1 MRVVSL
7 ASGSSGNALVIQ
19 HGDTTLLLD
28 AGLPTHALRTA
39 LAALRVGDDTLT
51 AILLSHEHHDHVCGL
66 AHLLRYQH
74 VPVICTAGTL
84 RALDPGPG
92 FGHKV
97 IVPGRAYELGALVV
111 LPVEVSHD
119 ASEPVGFVVSDGEA
133 TAAVFTDL
141 GTVDQHVYEALRT
154 AHLVV
159 LEANY
164 DSGLLERGSYPW
176 PLKQRIR
183 SPRGHLSN
191 EECASTLARLDFW
204 AGREIW
210 LAHLSAENNT
220 PRRALQTVRQT
231 IGIRHERVPIRTLP
245 RRGSPVEWDSRAPV
259 VGTGQLRL
267 L

>member
-7 ASGSSGNALVIQ
+7 ASGSSGNAMVIQ
-19 HGDTTLLLD
+19 HRDTALLLD
-28 AGLPTHALRTA
+28 AGLPIRALHTA
-39 LAALRVGDDTLT
+39 LAALGITDDALT

-66 AHLLRYQH
+66 VHLLRYQH

-92 FGHKV
+92 FQHEV
-97 IVPGRAYELGALVV
+97 ISPGRAYELGGLVV

-119 ASEPVGFVVSDGEA
+119 ALEPVGFVVSDGEA
-133 TAAVFTDL
+133 AVAVFTDL

-164 DSGLLERGSYPW
+164 DTELLERGSYPW

-191 EECASTLARLDFW
+191 EECALTLARLDLW
-204 AGREIW
+204 LGREVW

-220 PRRALQTVRQT
+220 PRRALETVRQT

-245 RRGSPVEWDSRAPV
+245 RRGSPVAWDSRAPV
-259 VGTGQLRL
+259 TGTDQLRL